1 MSAPRTISE
10 AGKREVASTQAQ
22 PSGAGELSGEVALV
36 TGATRGIGEAIA
48 RALADQGARVVGTA
62 TTDDGAARI
71 GAALGG
77 AAAPGEGLRLDVTDT
92 PACDAALRAI
102 EQRHGAITILVN
114 NAGITRDSLL
124 LRMKDDD
131 WDALMATNL
140 KPAFRLARA
149 VLRGM
154 IKQRHGRIIQ
164 IGSVVGSSG
173 NAGQANYAAAK
184 AALVGFTKSLAQEVG
199 SRNITVNCVAPG
211 FIDTDMTRG
220 LAAAPRAALLARV
233 PLGRLGTPVDIAH
246 AVAFLAGPRA
256 GYITGATLHVNGGMY
271 MT

>member
-1 MSAPRTISE
+1 MTP
-10 AGKREVASTQAQ
+10 ASDV
-22 PSGAGELSGEVALV
+22 GELAGRVALV
-36 TGATRGIGEAIA
+36 TGATRGIGHAIA
-48 RALADQGARVVGTA
+48 QALATAGARVVGTA

-71 GAALGG
+71 GAALAG
-77 AAAPGEGLRLDVTDT
+77 AATPGTGMRLDVTDT
-92 PACDAALRAI
+92 SATDAALRDI
-102 EQRHGAITILVN
+102 EARHGAITILVN
-114 NAGITRDSLL
+114 NAGITRDNLL

-131 WDALMATNL
+131 WDAVMATNL
-140 KPAFRLARA
+140 KPVFRLSRA

-154 IKQRHGRIIQ
+154 MKQRHGRIVQ

-184 AALVGFTKSLAQEVG
+184 AALIGFTKSLAQEVG

-211 FIDTDMTRG
+211 FIDTDMTRS
-220 LAAAPRAALLARV
+220 LAAPARDALLSRV
-233 PLGRLGTPVDIAH
+233 ALGRLGTPEDIAH

-256 GYITGATLHVNGGMY
+256 GYITGATLHVNGGLY